1 MTDVVTGIV
10 GWIVEPYRYEFMR
23 AALAAL
29 VLISVVSAVVGAFV
43 VHKGLAFLGDALAHS
58 TLAGVAIA
66 FVAGGT
72 VSVGALIA
80 AAVTALG
87 IGWTQ
92 RRAGVSYDTAIGILF
107 VGMFSIGILVLS
119 LRSGYTPDLFSFVFG
134 NILGVSTSDLVGA
147 AILTVLVLLF
157 VAAFY
162 RDLVFVAYDPA
173 MATAS
178 GLPVAAFQYAILLL
192 IGVAVVVALKAIG
205 IVLVNAMLIIPAAT
219 SSLVATRLPGIV
231 GGGLV
236 VALAASVV
244 GLHVSYYVGV
254 AASPAIVLVACLI
267 FAVALAYT
275 SWRARRMPEAA
286 RVVEAG

>member
-1 MTDVVTGIV
+1 MGSIV
-10 GWIVEPYRYEFMR
+10 GWLIEPYSYEFMR
-23 AALAAL
+23 VALMAL

-66 FVAGGT
+66 FVAGAS

-80 AAVTALG
+80 AAITALG

-107 VGMFSIGILVLS
+107 VAMFSIGVLVLS
-119 LRSGYTPDLFSFVFG
+119 SRSGYTPDLFSFVFG
-134 NILGVSTSDLVGA
+134 NILGVSTADLVAA
-147 AILTVLVLLF
+147 AILTALVLLF

-162 RDLVFVAYDPA
+162 RDLIFVAYDPA

-219 SSLVATRLPGIV
+219 SSLVARRIPGIV
-231 GGGLV
+231 AGGLV
-236 VALAASVV
+236 VALSSSVL
-244 GLHVSYYVGV
+244 GLHISFYAGV
-254 AASPAIVLVACLI
+254 AASPAIVLVACLM
-267 FAVALAYT
+267 FAATLGYT
-275 SWRARRMPEAA
+275 SWRARRSPRELPA
-286 RVVEAG
+286 R